1 MTRGAMTR
9 VLMKG
14 NEAIAESALRA
25 GVRAYFGY
33 PITPQSELPEYMAR
47 RLPERGGV
55 FLQAESEVAAINM
68 IFGAAGAGVRAL
80 ISTSGPGFSLM
91 QEGLSYLVGSELPCV
106 VVDMMRGGP
115 GLGNVAPAQGDYFQA
130 TKSAGHGDGRLLVLA
145 PSTVQEACDLTL
157 LAFDLADRYRNP
169 VAILGDGILGQMMEP
184 VVLPEPVTPDRD
196 VAWATTGAGGGPARV
211 VTSIALE
218 PEALEAHNR
227 RLQEKYRRARQEVRW
242 ESYRLDDAA
251 IVLVAYGIAA
261 RVARTAVDRAR
272 AGGIAAGLLRPI
284 TLFPFPSQA
293 VREAA
298 GRAQTLLVVELSA
311 GQMVDD
317 VRLAVEGRAPV
328 RFYGRCGGMVVT
340 PPEVLEQIEQAA
352 AGAGR
357 IGVPA

>member
-1 MTRGAMTR
+1 MTR

-47 RLPERGGV
+47 RLPEHGGV

-68 IFGAAGAGVRAL
+68 VYGAGGAGVRAM

-91 QEGLSYLVGSELPCV
+91 QEGLSYLVGSEVPCV

-115 GLGNVAPAQGDYFQA
+115 GLGNVAPAQGDYFQV

-169 VAILGDGILGQMMEP
+169 VAILGDGLLGQMMEP
-184 VVLPEPVTPDRD
+184 VVLPDPVTPVRD
-196 VAWATTGAGGGPARV
+196 TTWATTGAGRGPARV
-211 VTSIALE
+211 ITSIDLE

-227 RLQEKYRRARQEVRW
+227 HLQDKYRRAQQEVRW
-242 ESYRLDDAA
+242 ESYRLDDAG
-251 IVLVAYGIAA
+251 IVIVAYGIAA
-261 RVARTAVDRAR
+261 RIARTAVDRAR
-272 AGGIAAGLLRPI
+272 AGGLDAGLLRPI

-293 VREAA
+293 VRDAA
-298 GRAQTLLVVELSA
+298 GRARAVLVVELSA
-311 GQMVDD
+311 GQMVED
-317 VRLAVEGRAPV
+317 VRLAVEGRVPV
-328 RFYGRCGGMVVT
+328 RFHGRCGGVVVT
-340 PPEVLEQIEQAA
+340 PPELLEQTEKVAA
-352 AGAGR
+352 DVGTGR
-357 IGVPA
+357 RAQPGGTS